1 MLSEPGNG
9 GGDEGRFRLAMASS
23 GIGMAIVDLQG
34 RWLDVN
40 PALERMFGY
49 PAAEILGRSAD
60 EFTHPDDIAVSR
72 GYLDALRSGAQPV
85 LEAEKRYL
93 RRDGSTLWA
102 HVNVAAMHGPG
113 DELGYLIVQVR
124 DISAQREAETA
135 LKDLNDTLERRVD
148 ERAAELQSVV
158 RQQEMFAYGVA
169 HDLRAPLRAIDS
181 FATLLANH
189 DGARLDDT
197 GRDYLA
203 RIRAATARLA
213 TLLDGL
219 LDLSRAARADLRP
232 QPVDVSLLAEWVC
245 AELSDADPGRE
256 AVIDVQPDIVVCGD
270 ERQLKVLLDQLLHNA
285 WKFSRERNRVEITV
299 GARRDGDMQ
308 EIEIRDAG
316 IGFDMRYADK
326 MFEPFQRLHGPEQAG
341 GNGIGLAIAQR
352 IVQRHKGT
360 LAARSEP
367 GAGSVFTL
375 RLPAVR
381 DDDDDA
387 GAA

>member
-1 MLSEPGNG
+1 MLSEPR
-9 GGDEGRFRLAMASS
+9 DDDDDGRFRLAMASS
-23 GIGMAIVDLQG
+23 GIGMAIVDMQG

-49 PAAEILGRSAD
+49 RASEMLGRSAD
-60 EFTHPDDIAVSR
+60 EFTHPDDIGLSH
-72 GYLDALRSGAQPV
+72 GYLRGLSSGSVPV
-85 LEAEKRYL
+85 LDAQKRYL
-93 RRDGSTLWA
+93 RRDGSTLWS

-113 DELGYLIVQVR
+113 GEASYLIVQVR
-124 DISAQREAETA
+124 DITAQHEAEAA
-135 LKDLNDTLERRVD
+135 LQELNDTLERRVD
-148 ERAAELQSVV
+148 ERASELQSVV
-158 RQQEMFAYGVA
+158 RQQELFAYGVA

-189 DGARLDDT
+189 DGATLDSV
-197 GRDYLA
+197 GRDYLD

-219 LDLSRAARADLRP
+219 LDLSRAARADMRP
-232 QPVDVSLLAEWVC
+232 APVDISLLAEWVC

-256 AVIDVQPDIVVCGD
+256 STIDVQPDIVVCGD

-285 WKFSRERNRVEITV
+285 WKFSRDRDRVEIAVT
-299 GARRDGDMQ
+299 AHREGDMQ
-308 EIEIRDAG
+308 VIEIHDCG

-360 LAARSEP
+360 ISARSEP
-367 GAGSVFTL
+367 GAGSVFVL
-375 RLPAVR
+375 ALPAT
-381 DDDDDA
+381 DDDGEA
-387 GAA
+387 S